1 MKCAR
6 GGFTLVEVMLA
17 GAITVLS
24 TLALMEGLVVAAKI
38 SHENSE
44 LLAADAFAWDT
55 AWKWL
60 NKSYEDLPDTT
71 TGTTYDLTIDGNFKR
86 DSAHGVLGA
95 STNDCPVLS
104 RANTG
109 GDPRI
114 VVRVVTCDGAGAVPR
129 HGTNVKAKRIDVD
142 VEWGPPNGRKCL
154 NGLCGAGIA
163 SYNLPVSVYKC
174 PIERG
179 TLE

>member
-17 GAITVLS
+17 GAIAVLA
-24 TLALMEGLVVAAKI
+24 TLALMEGLIVAAKI

-60 NKSYEDLPDTT
+60 NKSYDELPDTT
-71 TGTTYDLTIDGNFKR
+71 IGTTYDLTIDGDFKR
-86 DSAHGVLGA
+86 DSTYGVLGA
-95 STNDCPVLS
+95 STNDCPVLNRS
-104 RANTG
+104 HTG

-114 VVRVVTCDGAGAVPR
+114 VVRVVTCTVAR
-129 HGTNVKAKRIDVD
+129 HGASAKAKRIDVD
-142 VEWGPPNGRKCL
+142 VEWGPAGDRKCL
-154 NGLCGAGIA
+154 NNLREAGIA

-174 PIERG
+174 AIERG